1 VRAELNSH
9 QYSQHSIGSSDFQQ
23 SVARIH
29 RLLFETNPE
38 TTEAGR

>member
-9 QYSQHSIGSSDFQQ
+9 QYTQESMGRGEFQQ

-29 RLLFETNPE
+29 RLLFEE
-38 TTEAGR
+38 EAQ

>member
-9 QYSQHSIGSSDFQQ
+9 QFTRDSSERNDFQQ

-29 RLLFETNPE
+29 RLLFEE
-38 TTEAGR
+38 TETAQ